1 MTDTADF
8 LKRAAQRTGF
18 TRQFYV
24 EKNIPTDP
32 SNIVAVPFFCDFT
45 SLFILSSV
53 ILKNYKEAN
62 PGKYL
67 ILCSWPGIQAFFPY
81 VDEVWTLEDE
91 SVIKNLATGA
101 NNFYNDSTLATEL
114 TRSIAEV
121 LNIFTSKDISKY
133 YNKGFSKKYWEEF
146 KEIKRFLP
154 EVPSANLISSDFR
167 TQLNRRIG
175 SKVVVYPTTR
185 MKSWQQGKSV
195 YLPIS
200 KDFWSTLIERL
211 LQEGCEPVV
220 YQNWFTYDMSKDFI
234 DRCLYLVPRNM
245 SDLLAAFREIGMV
258 LDVHSGISRLAIAA
272 RCPYLAVTERKIYI
286 EDKNF
291 EIDDLCADGLPRQY
305 IFSFSTQLMVGGPE
319 EWEVSVLGN
328 IVARLKDFM
337 PQIEQEL
344 LPSTISSY
352 QPMSYDCIRQRKS
365 KRLGSAFIKT
375 SKNR

>member
-81 VDEVWTLEDE
+81 VDEVWSLEDE

-154 EVPSANLISSDFR
+154 EVPSANLISSNFK

-200 KDFWSTLIERL
+200 KDFWSALIERL

>member
-220 YQNWFTYDMSKDFI
+220 YQNCFTYDMSKDFI